1 MARAAARSRIPLVA
15 GNWKSNRG
23 GPEGAALAK
32 AVVEGLGGRA
42 PEGVEV
48 ALLPPFTAI
57 PAVAQALEGT
67 GIATGAQDC
76 GAGGPGAFT
85 GFVDAG
91 ALAAWKC
98 VYVLCG
104 HSERRRLAGED
115 DAAVRAKV
123 GAALAAGLR
132 PVLCVGETLEERDA
146 GRTAEVLERQAS
158 AGVAGLSPADARR
171 LEVAYEPVW
180 AIGTG
185 RNATP
190 EQAAEGHRA
199 VRGALARSLGREAA
213 DSVRVIYGGSV
224 SAANAAALL
233 SAPGVDGALVGGAS
247 LDAAGFAAIVRAAV
261 PETSGAARGGK

>member
-1 MARAAARSRIPLVA
+1 M
-15 GNWKSNRG
+15 NRG
-23 GPEGAALAK
+23 GPEGADLARAIVK
-32 AVVEGLGGRA
+32 ELGGRA

-48 ALLPPFTAI
+48 ALLPPF
-57 PAVAQALEGT
+57 PALPSVGAVLEGT
-67 GIATGAQDC
+67 GVRLGAQDC
-76 GAGGPGAFT
+76 GAEGPGAFT

-123 GAALAAGLR
+123 GAALRAGLR
-132 PVLCVGETLEERDA
+132 PVLCVGETLAEREA
-146 GRTAEVLERQAS
+146 GRTDEVIGRQAA
-158 AGVAGLSPADARR
+158 AGVEGLGAEDARR

-190 EQAAEGHRA
+190 EQAAEGHRT
-199 VRGALARSLGREAA
+199 VRKALARALGKAA
-213 DSVRVIYGGSV
+213 AESVRVLYGGSV
-224 SAANAAALL
+224 GAANAASLL
-233 SAPGVDGALVGGAS
+233 AAPGVDGALVGGAS